1 MDNSLSFSSVR
12 RIASIQP
19 YGASR
24 THPQSMLSLFA
35 RVPACSSF
43 AGPFFVDRMRCVSVY
58 YRSASGRDVCRKHRN
73 RKRVVR
79 YTVMRPVLSLQ
90 VTARAKAKLLSF
102 GDLCPSNCTDIG
114 RKKETSCVRRYQ
126 PLHPSDCCWQRMARR
141 YRESEST
148 STFLSSCKSEMTRG
162 LNCVFI
168 SSPSPTRR
176 LSSSYC
182 LQSASSGK

>member
-1 MDNSLSFSSVR
+1 
-12 RIASIQP
+12 
-19 YGASR
+19 
-24 THPQSMLSLFA
+24 
-35 RVPACSSF
+35 
-43 AGPFFVDRMRCVSVY
+43 
-58 YRSASGRDVCRKHRN
+58 
-73 RKRVVR
+73 
-79 YTVMRPVLSLQ
+79 MRPVLSLQ

-168 SSPSPTRR
+168 SSPSPHT
-176 LSSSYC
+176 SSFLLFAVSQFGEITTPLVGIFSNNYFTWKNDIKRKE
-182 LQSASSGK
+182 LYF